1 MLQLSKTNLNRFV
14 AFLFV
19 MAILVACA
27 HGQAPENDISKFEVG
42 AQFSSLTLTRPAQK
56 REVGI
61 GGRITYNF
69 TDHVAIDAESNYF
82 PSGSTRGFE
91 PGGNVLQ
98 GQIGIKAGKRWD
110 KFGIFAKVRPGFV
123 SFDGTFAARRAG
135 TTVIF
140 GRVVNLYDFD
150 IIRTTHPS
158 MDLGGVVE
166 VYPSRRVIVRFDAGD
181 TIIRHRAHDELD
193 FSRPTGQ
200 EFFHAPARTRNNFQF
215 TAGVS
220 FRLMKPEVESP
231 ASTKRS
237 ATGGNNSTPRF
248 EVGAHLTSL
257 TFNPPRP
264 LFGFP
269 VISGENRPLT
279 ETGFGGRFTVN
290 LIDSIALESVFNYF
304 PTSNGIATGAS
315 GRVSQGQFGVKAG
328 KRFSRFGLFGKARP
342 GFVSFNRS
350 LKLAGFEPINFG
362 GTIFMIAVFKSA
374 RRTFFAND
382 LGGIIEFYPTRR
394 WSLRF
399 DAGDTIIHYGERSV
413 STGSVR
419 VSFITAPPEI
429 RHNFQF
435 SSGFAFRF

>member
-1 MLQLSKTNLNRFV
+1 MNESNLNRF
-14 AFLFV
+14 AFLIF
-19 MAILVACA
+19 AITMLAA
-27 HGQAPENDISKFEVG
+27 TAQAQEADISKFEVG
-42 AQFSSLTLTRPAQK
+42 AQFSSLALTRPAEK

-61 GGRITYNF
+61 GGRITYNL
-69 TDHVAIDAESNYF
+69 TDRLAIDAEANYF
-82 PSGSTRGFE
+82 PSGSTRGFA

-98 GQIGIKAGKRWD
+98 GQVGIKAGKRWD
-110 KFGIFAKVRPGFV
+110 RFGVFAKARPGFV
-123 SFDGTFAARRAG
+123 SFDGTFVSRRAG
-135 TTVIF
+135 STVIF

-150 IIRTTHPS
+150 ITRTTHPS

-200 EFFHAPARTRNNFQF
+200 EFFRAPAQTSHNFQF

-220 FRLMKPEVESP
+220 FRLMKPEGESP
-231 ASTKRS
+231 AGIRRS

-269 VISGENRPLT
+269 TISGENSPLT
-279 ETGFGGRFTVN
+279 ETGFGGRFTVS
-290 LIDSIALESVFNYF
+290 LIDSVALESVLNYF
-304 PTSNGIATGAS
+304 PTSNGIATGGS

-328 KRFSRFGLFGKARP
+328 KRFSRFGFFGKARP

-362 GTIFMIAVFKSA
+362 GEIFMIAVFKSA
-374 RRTFFAND
+374 RRTYFAND
-382 LGGIIEFYPTRR
+382 FGGVIEFYPTRR

-399 DAGDTIIHYGERSV
+399 DAGDTIIHYGERST

-419 VSFITAPPEI
+419 VSFITAPPEK

-435 SSGFAFRF
+435 SSGFGFRF

>member
-1 MLQLSKTNLNRFV
+1 MTKTNLNRFV
-14 AFLFV
+14 ALLF
-19 MAILVACA
+19 AITMLLTCA
-27 HGQAPENDISKFEVG
+27 QAQETDLSKFEVG

-69 TDHVAIDAESNYF
+69 TDRLAIDAEGNYF

-110 KFGIFAKVRPGFV
+110 KFGIFAKIRPGFV
-123 SFDGTFAARRAG
+123 SFDGTFVAKRAG
-135 TTVIF
+135 TRVVF

-150 IIRTTHPS
+150 ITRTTHPS

-166 VYPSRRVIVRFDAGD
+166 VYPSPRVIVRFDAGD
-181 TIIRHRAHDELD
+181 TIIRHRAHDELN
-193 FSRPTGQ
+193 FSRPVGE
-200 EFFHAPARTRNNFQF
+200 EFFHAPAQTSHNFQF

-220 FRLMKPEVESP
+220 FRLMKPEGESP
-231 ASTKRS
+231 DNLRRS
-237 ATGGNNSTPRF
+237 ATSRNNSTPRF
-248 EVGAHLTSL
+248 EVGVHLTSL
-257 TFNPPRP
+257 TFNPPRVLP
-264 LFGFP
+264 SPG
-269 VISGENRPLT
+269 VISGENRPQT
-279 ETGFGGRFTVN
+279 ETGFGGRFAIN
-290 LIDSIALESVFNYF
+290 LNDSIALESVLNYF
-304 PTSNGIATGAS
+304 PINGVASVAS
-315 GRVSQGQFGVKAG
+315 GSVSQGQFGVKVG
-328 KRFSRFGLFGKARP
+328 KRFSRFGFFGKARP

-350 LKLAGFEPINFG
+350 FKLAGFEPINFG
-362 GTIFMIAVFKSA
+362 GEVFMIAIFKPA
-374 RRTFFAND
+374 RRTSFAND
-382 LGGIIEFYPTRR
+382 FGGVIEFYPTRR

-413 STGSVR
+413 STMSVR
-419 VSFITAPPEI
+419 VSFITVPPEK

>member
-1 MLQLSKTNLNRFV
+1 MSETNLNRFV
-14 AFLFV
+14 AFLFLMGTV
-19 MAILVACA
+19 GACA
-27 HGQAPENDISKFEVG
+27 QAQRQETDISKFEVG
-42 AQFSSLTLTRPAQK
+42 AQFSSLALTPPALK
-56 REVGI
+56 KEVGI

-69 TDHVAIDAESNYF
+69 TDHVAIDAEGNYF
-82 PSGSTRGFE
+82 PSGSTRDFE

-98 GQIGIKAGKRWD
+98 GQLGLKVGKRWD
-110 KFGIFAKVRPGFV
+110 RFGIFAKARPGFV

-135 TTVIF
+135 TKVTFGNVI
-140 GRVVNLYDFD
+140 NLYDFD

-193 FSRPTGQ
+193 FSRTPGQ
-200 EFFHAPARTRNNFQF
+200 EFFHAPARTSHNFQF

-220 FRLMKPEVESP
+220 FRLMKPAGDSP
-231 ASTKRS
+231 AGVQRSTTD
-237 ATGGNNSTPRF
+237 ANNSTPRF

-257 TFNPPRP
+257 TFNPPRQ

-269 VISGENRPLT
+269 TISGENRPLT

-290 LIDSIALESVFNYF
+290 LIDSIALESEVNYF
-304 PTSNGIATGAS
+304 PASNGVATGAS

-328 KRFSRFGLFGKARP
+328 KRFSRFGFFAKARP

-362 GTIFMIAVFKSA
+362 GEIFKIAIFKPG

-382 LGGIIEFYPTRR
+382 FGGVIEFYPTRR

-399 DAGDTIIHYGERSV
+399 DAGDTIIHYSDRSV

-419 VSFITAPPEI
+419 VSFITAPPEK

-435 SSGFAFRF
+435 SSGFAYRF